1 MKAFK
6 VVADIIR
13 WNANLD
19 VLKSDTCTTVFSVPP
34 NSDVE
39 NGYFKNAIITTS
51 KDTGIDPRFIL
62 AVAMQESNGCVH
74 VHSTVSNDGTTRNP
88 GLMQDHDGDHT
99 CNLAKDTNKERIAT
113 IKTAFPEVIWNTQNM
128 LANCPEI
135 MVTGMVMDGV
145 KGTKAGDGL
154 QQTLRQAMSGGGP
167 VNHKRQADSS
177 SATVPIPAELSACNA
192 AVIAQFSNAVWENAV
207 QYMQMAYS
215 GSPLTPQNT
224 STDVAPSS
232 AAAAPSTADATSSTL
247 DAYGGASA
255 FSTHYESEFPAASA
269 LSTLD
274 AYGGASDYS
283 THYASEFPAAPTTFN
298 TSVIAAGSIYP
309 ASESTD
315 AATAIDTTE
324 TMTSTNIQ
332 TQIASSPSYGPASP
346 ASSAPPSS
354 SSADTATSGSG
365 DFSAAS
371 AQMYY
376 RAARIYNSG
385 RLPDPNALEDAAS
398 STKCYVSDV
407 ANRLVGWNGK
417 PATGCT

>member
-39 NGYFKNAIITTS
+39 NGYFKNAIITAS

-74 VHSTVSNDGTTRNP
+74 VHSTVSNDGSTRNP

-192 AVIAQFSNAVWENAV
+192 AAIAQFSNAVWQNAV

-215 GSPLTPQNT
+215 GSPLTPQNA

-247 DAYGGASA
+247 DAYGGASD
-255 FSTHYESEFPAASA
+255 F
-269 LSTLD
+269 
-274 AYGGASDYS
+274 S

-309 ASESTD
+309 ASGSTD

-365 DFSAAS
+365 DLSAAL

-385 RLPDPNALEDAAS
+385 RLSDPNALEDAAS